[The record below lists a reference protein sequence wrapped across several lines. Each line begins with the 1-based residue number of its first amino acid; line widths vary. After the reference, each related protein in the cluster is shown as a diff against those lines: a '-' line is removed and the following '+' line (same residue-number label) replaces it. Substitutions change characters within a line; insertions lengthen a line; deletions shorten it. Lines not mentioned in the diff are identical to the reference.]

1 MMLEGLHPK
10 NPTHVMRLT
19 TDGQTAR
26 RVADIVSETFEPAE
40 TAAAA
45 FEEPDEVTWVVEVFF
60 RNQPDESAIRELVAV
75 AAGEAAAR
83 GLVFAALAETDWVKA
98 SLDGLKPVRAGRFAV
113 HGSHDR
119 GEVRANEIGIEIE
132 AALAFGTGHHGTTLG
147 CLETIDR
154 LTRTRA
160 FPKVLDV
167 GTGTGVLA
175 IAAGLAQKKK
185 AFASDIDP
193 VSVEAARANA
203 RLNGAAPLVEIALA
217 AGLKRAVFADHG
229 PYDLIVANIL
239 PRPLCAMASDLVAL
253 LAPNGVVVLS
263 GIIRPHAGLV
273 VAAYRARGLRLV
285 KRRIIGDWVTLTLA
299 R

>member
-1 MMLEGLHPK
+1 MMLEGLPPK
-10 NPTHVMRLT
+10 NPTHVMRLVA
-19 TDGQTAR
+19 DGPTAR

-60 RNQPDESAIRELVAV
+60 RDKPDEAAMRDLVAV
-75 AAGEAAAR
+75 VAGEALAKTAT
-83 GLVFAALAETDWVKA
+83 FAALAEKDWVKA

-119 GEVRANEIGIEIE
+119 HKVRANEIGIEIE

-147 CLETIDR
+147 CLEAIDR

-160 FPKVLDV
+160 FPRVLDV

-193 VSVEAARANA
+193 VSVEAARGNA
-203 RLNGAAPLVEIALA
+203 RLNGAAPLVEVALA
-217 AGLKRAVFADHG
+217 AGLKRAFFRDHG

-239 PRPLCAMASDLVAL
+239 PRPLCAMASDLVSL
-253 LAPNGVVVLS
+253 LAPGGVVVLS

-273 VAAYRARGLRLV
+273 TAAYRARGMRLAR
-285 KRRIIGDWVTLTLA
+285 RRIIEDWVTLTLT